1 MTWHPKWLL
10 PPSLLACLVLLNPSW
25 ADDLLPT
32 AAAVAAFSLAL
43 GRLGNR
49 PLENIMICMI
59 LGIFLTGFVQL
70 QVAERLTDDMK
81 ELLFGYPSSFYADDR
96 DVRRD
101 AYWIAVVAFGSFCGT
116 VALPS
121 RPGFEGNPCGLPRQI
136 DPSQA
141 RGVLTFAW
149 CCLVI
154 LLVLTGLVQWSTGIG
169 VLGQGGVLSFYGGAG
184 AVNYSRLFVIPYLL
198 LVGYAVAKQVGN
210 SRLSTLF
217 LATIVLHGVTQ
228 SFVTA
233 SRGALAHAV
242 LPVAIWIVLSGRFT
256 RKSLVVCI
264 LLLMTISFLHPIITD
279 VREGQMLDGRRGASA
294 ALRDATQSMNVTANI
309 TDGLVN
315 VAFRVQFAQGLLA
328 AAHEGDVPLNFSRVA
343 GMLLHPTRQFSEIYT
358 ADILVHPNA
367 ATGHRSAPGLVGAFY
382 IVAGYPAVI
391 AGMIAL
397 AATARLWE
405 RPWHER
411 YVTGVAMKAYLA
423 YFVLQIWEGDIDM
436 IPRYALIV
444 AFSFIAGELLARQA
458 TSGRPQVAG
467 LPAPWAL
474 HPRDRNRTPSRIRA
488 HPKGAPT

>member
-25 ADDLLPT
+25 ADDLPLT

-49 PLENIMICMI
+49 PLENIMICII

-70 QVAERLTDDMK
+70 QVAERLTDDLK

-101 AYWIAVVAFGSFCGT
+101 AYWIAVVAFGSFCGAL
-116 VALPS
+116 ALPS
-121 RPGFEGNPCGLPRQI
+121 RPGFQGNPCALPRRI

-141 RGVLTFAW
+141 RAVLTFAW

-154 LLVLTGLVQWSTGIG
+154 LFVLTGLVQWSTGIG

-343 GMLLHPTRQFSEIYT
+343 GMLLQPTRQFSEIYT

-467 LPAPWAL
+467 LPAPWA
-474 HPRDRNRTPSRIRA
+474 PPPSGSKPNSIA
-488 HPKGAPT
+488 YSSPS

>member
-49 PLENIMICMI
+49 PLENIMICII

-70 QVAERLTDDMK
+70 QVAERLTDDLK

-101 AYWIAVVAFGSFCGT
+101 AYWIAVVAFGSFCGAL
-116 VALPS
+116 ALPS
-121 RPGFEGNPCGLPRQI
+121 RPGFQGNPCALPRRI

-309 TDGLVN
+309 TDGLMN
-315 VAFRVQFAQGLLA
+315 VAFRVQLRRGSWRR
-328 AAHEGDVPLNFSRVA
+328 H
-343 GMLLHPTRQFSEIYT
+343 TRGT
-358 ADILVHPNA
+358 CL
-367 ATGHRSAPGLVGAFY
+367 
-382 IVAGYPAVI
+382 
-391 AGMIAL
+391 
-397 AATARLWE
+397 
-405 RPWHER
+405 
-411 YVTGVAMKAYLA
+411 
-423 YFVLQIWEGDIDM
+423 
-436 IPRYALIV
+436 
-444 AFSFIAGELLARQA
+444 
-458 TSGRPQVAG
+458 
-467 LPAPWAL
+467 
-474 HPRDRNRTPSRIRA
+474 
-488 HPKGAPT
+488 